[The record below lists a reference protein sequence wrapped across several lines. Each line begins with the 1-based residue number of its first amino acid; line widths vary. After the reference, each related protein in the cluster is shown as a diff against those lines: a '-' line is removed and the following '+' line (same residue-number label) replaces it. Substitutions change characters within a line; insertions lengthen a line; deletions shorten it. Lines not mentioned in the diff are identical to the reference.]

1 MHSVKSIKAV
11 AETYASMAM
20 EAAPVGNKRGSGGY
34 SPEVHGAHAA
44 TDLAY
49 DLTDHAETTKT
60 KADHEEAAKAHMKA
74 AEANAAAKRSIPA
87 KHHRDQAEYHSKMA
101 ANR

>member
-1 MHSVKSIKAV
+1 MHSVKSIRSV
-11 AETYASMAM
+11 AETYASMTT
-20 EAAPVGNKRGSGGY
+20 ESAAGNKRGSGGY